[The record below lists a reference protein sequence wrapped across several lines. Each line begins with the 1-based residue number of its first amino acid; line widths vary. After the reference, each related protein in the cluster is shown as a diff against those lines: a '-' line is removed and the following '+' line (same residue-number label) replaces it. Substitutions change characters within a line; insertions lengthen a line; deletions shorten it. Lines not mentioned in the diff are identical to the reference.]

1 MLAAGKLDR
10 KITLQRKTVTR
21 SDSGEPSEAWNT
33 HAVVWAHK
41 LPMTGREFYAAA
53 GAQIASEETARWRIR
68 WLAGLTVQDR
78 ILEGAKVWEIRNVAE
93 LSRREGI
100 EITAQAIAQ
109 S

>member
-1 MLAAGKLDR
+1 MLAAGRLDR
-10 KITLQRKTVTR
+10 RITLQRKTVTR
-21 SDSGEPSEAWNT
+21 SASGEPSETWAT
-33 HAVVWAHK
+33 LAAVWAHK
-41 LPMTGREFYAAA
+41 LPMTGREFYTAA

-93 LSRREGI
+93 IGRAEGV
-100 EITAQAIAQ
+100 ELTAQAVAQ